1 MPSWRPPDE
10 PVSGDHPRRRRGLRR
25 HADDRLSGPHLHPD
39 PHELGPAD
47 AVQPLPRRVPPV
59 HRRRDGP
66 LSEPLPQ
73 VHPDG
78 ADGAAGARPEPDR
91 GHDRADRGQ
100 RDRRRADQG
109 VSRGGPAAALGTA
122 ALVVAVDQATK
133 QLVDSDIAR
142 GDQVNVFF
150 GLDLTNTR
158 NTGVAFGALEGAGLI
173 VAILI
178 GLSLTL
184 LAVYYVVN
192 RDMPLLWLPV
202 GLLLGGALGNLADR
216 AREGAVIDFIDP
228 VAWPAFNLADACIVV
243 GVFLLLWVVEGRPKR
258 PRGS

>member
-1 MPSWRPPDE
+1 MSRP
-10 PVSGDHPRRRRGLRR
+10 
-25 HADDRLSGPHLHPD
+25 
-39 PHELGPAD
+39 GPAV
-47 AVQPLPRRVPPV
+47 AI
-59 HRRRDGP
+59 
-66 LSEPLPQ
+66 
-73 VHPDG
+73 
-78 ADGAAGARPEPDR
+78 ATAG
-91 GHDRADRGQ
+91 
-100 RDRRRADQG
+100 
-109 VSRGGPAAALGTA
+109 
-122 ALVVAVDQATK
+122 LVVAVDQVTK
-133 QLVDSDIAR
+133 QLVDSDIER
-142 GDQVNVFF
+142 GDEVNVFF

-178 GLSLTL
+178 GVSLTL
-184 LAVYYVVN
+184 LVVYYIVN

-258 PRGS
+258 PRTS